1 MRQPPLP
8 RRQKTRSGT
17 WQSMDNRTVH
27 SHCVTWTSSI
37 EPKSSHRATWPGER
51 ASPNGCR
58 SLPLTRL
65 SKSCKTAQMRSMTLL
80 FVNYS
85 PSRPSLTKRRM
96 REGKAMVRA
105 QRATKAMQKQH
116 RRQIPRRTS
125 MRKLLMECFTIAQ
138 TNKPTEYLSQKRTLG

>member
-1 MRQPPLP
+1 MRQPPP

-65 SKSCKTAQMRSMTLL
+65 SKSCRTAQMRSMTLL

-138 TNKPTEYLSQKRTLG
+138 TRKPTEYLSQKRTLG